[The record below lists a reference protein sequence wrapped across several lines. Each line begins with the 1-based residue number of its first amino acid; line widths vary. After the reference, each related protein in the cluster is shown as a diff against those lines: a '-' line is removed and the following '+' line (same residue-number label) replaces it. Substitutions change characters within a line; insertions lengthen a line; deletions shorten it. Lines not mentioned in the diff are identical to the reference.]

1 MPDRPPG
8 PPLRLWTTYQVLA
21 HPMTSMP
28 AWFQRYGDPML
39 VRAINGDLVM
49 TAKPELV
56 KQIFAAPGSTY
67 APFAPQATAV
77 LTGQRS
83 LFQLRGEPH
92 RRHRQLIMPSFHGS
106 RMRAYAAAMQQ
117 TTREAIGSAVGAGRV
132 PLHELTQRISLEVIL
147 RTVFGVQEPARVR
160 AFSEAI
166 KAVIAATNPLFLFMP
181 FLQRAP
187 LGLGPWAKFT
197 RARDVLE
204 RLLHEQIALMRARAQ
219 GEDVLSLLLEAR
231 DEMGGRLDDEEISDE
246 LRTLLFAGHETTAI
260 ALCWA
265 VDAVGR
271 HPAVAERLAEELG
284 SLPDHHEPGGEQGAD
299 AEAIAKLPYLE
310 AVCNESL
317 RLYPIVTEVL
327 RTLHEPMEVGGYT
340 VRPPD
345 GVSASILGIHM
356 NPEIYPEPQAFAPE
370 RFLERKYG
378 PHEFLPFGGGNRR
391 CIGAAFAGFEMRVV
405 LGTLLREF
413 TVKLCEP
420 HAPRPVR
427 RNVTLAPEGG
437 VPVIIT
443 ADRPGSVTAAAA

>member
-1 MPDRPPG
+1 MPDLPPG
-8 PPLRLWTTYQVLA
+8 PPIRLWNTYQVLA
-21 HPMTSMP
+21 HPMTAMP
-28 AWFQRYGDPML
+28 DWFRRYGDPML
-39 VRAINGDLVM
+39 VRTINGNVVM
-49 TAKPELV
+49 TAQPELV

-67 APFAPQATAV
+67 GTFAAKGTAV
-77 LTGQRS
+77 LTGPRS
-83 LFQLRGEPH
+83 LFQFRGEPH
-92 RRHRQLIMPSFHGS
+92 RRHRQLLMPPFHGS
-106 RMRAYAAAMQQ
+106 RMRAYAAAMQEI
-117 TTREAIGSAVGAGRV
+117 TRDVIGSAVGTGRV

-147 RTVFGVQEPARVR
+147 RTVFGVQGPERVR
-160 AFSEAI
+160 AFTEGIQGLVAN
-166 KAVIAATNPLFLFMP
+166 TNPLFLFMP

-204 RLLHEQIALMRARAQ
+204 QLLCEQVALTRARGG

-231 DEMGGRLDDEEISDE
+231 DEQGESLDDQEIRDE

-265 VDAVGR
+265 VDAIGR
-271 HPAVAERLAEELG
+271 HPAVAERLAEELA
-284 SLPDHHEPGGEQGAD
+284 SLPAHGDGQGAAD

-327 RTLHEPMEVGGYT
+327 RGMHETIELGGYT
-340 VRPPD
+340 VRPPNS
-345 GVSASILGIHM
+345 VSASIWGVHM
-356 NPEIYPEPQAFAPE
+356 NPEIYPEPSTFRPE

-378 PHEFLPFGGGNRR
+378 PHEFLPFGGGHRR

-437 VPVIIT
+437 VPVILT